1 MERYKGEQIMKKEI
15 IVKFEDK
22 DFELLKGDI
31 PSSPCR
37 RCTPA
42 ERAACCGCPKER
54 EYRQKMQPFIDA
66 GIEEY
71 ADVFLDLYE
80 KLDDLR
86 NIKKE
91 IQSNIESLPGELRK
105 LAKSIFQMD

>member
-1 MERYKGEQIMKKEI
+1 
-15 IVKFEDK
+15 
-22 DFELLKGDI
+22 
-31 PSSPCR
+31 
-37 RCTPA
+37 
-42 ERAACCGCPKER
+42 
-54 EYRQKMQPFIDA
+54 MQPFIDA

-80 KLDDLR
+80 ELDDLR